1 MYGILFLCANLF
13 WMSSRECVRSFMY
26 QYTRRGCADCGVS
39 RRVSGNRCVR
49 KRGLVRKQDVIIPLM
64 SEFRNTFNEGQLN
77 FMATEKLVI
86 VDENDCSIDES
97 TKKEAHTFSTT
108 KPRGILHRAFSI
120 FLFNTEGKLLLQQ
133 RAGDKITFPNVWSN
147 TW

>member
-1 MYGILFLCANLF
+1 
-13 WMSSRECVRSFMY
+13 MSSKECVRSFMH
-26 QYTRRGCADCGVS
+26 QYTRKGCADCGVS
-39 RRVSGNRCVR
+39 RSVSGNRYVVR
-49 KRGLVRKQDVIIPLM
+49 GRSLIRKQDVIIPLM
-64 SEFRNTFNEGQLN
+64 SEPRNTFNEGQLN

-120 FLFNTEGKLLLQQ
+120 FLFNSEGKLLLQQ